1 MRIVLVAQS
10 DRWITRVRA
19 PLPVVADVW
28 NPRRNA
34 IGTLRLAFALV
45 VVVSHGWPLALGR
58 PDPLTAASRGQT
70 DVGAMAVA
78 GFFVL
83 SGLLVTRSA
92 QRVSPGRFAW
102 HRALR
107 ILPGYWACMLAMVL
121 VLGPALWWVRE
132 DTLAG
137 YTAATPGPR
146 EFLTG
151 NWFTAMRHWG
161 IGDLLTTT
169 PYGHEKG
176 ASVLNGSL
184 WTLRYEMF
192 CYLAVGVLAVAGVV
206 GVARR
211 RPAVLVGLAG
221 VLYGMVGLDWLVN
234 DRFATGPSLLP
245 DLRGLPLLG
254 DLGGSSLFGFAL
266 VFAIGAVAA
275 VRPDRFPVST
285 RLAVVAAVVV
295 AGSLRFGGWDVA
307 GSPAFA
313 YLTLWAAMRA
323 PAAVGA
329 LAPRA
334 DLSYGVYIYAF
345 PIQQVLA
352 LLHVQRHGLLPYLV
366 TSIAGALA
374 AGWVSWHVVERPAL
388 RLKDVAAPWATAP
401 VGARHAVRTP
411 GRLLALTPVR
421 VALGDRAPGGG
432 RLGDQSQ
439 AAAAAVPLPPAPRRP
454 AADRYGQVVAPHAGD
469 GLVAHADAVRLAVP
483 LAPPAQPH
491 AGLLHHAA
499 AGQVPGGGLGLDARY
514 ADVVEQVPQQ
524 RA

>member
-1 MRIVLVAQS
+1 MRIVPVTRS
-10 DRWITRVRA
+10 DRLIARVRA

-28 NPRRNA
+28 HPGSNA
-34 IGTLRLAFALV
+34 IGTLRLTFALV
-45 VVVSHGWPLALGR
+45 VVVSHCWPLALGA
-58 PDPLTAASRGQT
+58 PDPLTTASRGQT

-92 QRVSPGRFAW
+92 QRVRPGRFAW

-121 VLGPALWWVRE
+121 ALGPALWWVRE

-137 YTAATPGPR
+137 YTTTSPGPWD
-146 EFLTG
+146 FLSG

-176 ASVLNGSL
+176 YGVLNGSL
-184 WTLRYEMF
+184 WTLRYEVF
-192 CYLAVGVLAVAGVV
+192 CYLVVGVLAVAGVV
-206 GVARR
+206 GVVRR

-221 VLYGMVGLDWLVN
+221 VLYGMIALDWLVN
-234 DRFATGPSLLP
+234 DRFGTAPSLLP

-254 DLGGSSLFGFAL
+254 DLGGSSLFEFGLAFA
-266 VFAIGAVAA
+266 VGAVAA
-275 VRPDRFPVST
+275 VRPDRFPVSA
-285 RLAVVAAVVV
+285 RLAAVAAVLVP
-295 AGSLRFGGWDVA
+295 GTLLLGGWDVA

-313 YLTLWAAMRA
+313 YLTLCVAMRG
-323 PAAVGA
+323 PAWFAR

-345 PIQQVLA
+345 PVQQVLA
-352 LLHVQRHGLLPYLV
+352 LLHVQRFGLAVYATASL
-366 TSIAGALA
+366 AGSLA
-374 AGWVSWHVVERPAL
+374 AGWVSWHLVERPAL
-388 RLKDVAAPWATAP
+388 RLKDAAAPWSAGT
-401 VGARHAVRTP
+401 VGARHAVR
-411 GRLLALTPVR
+411 GDGLAGLAVVR
-421 VALGDRAPGGG
+421 VALGDP
-432 RLGDQSQ
+432 LGDQPQ
-439 AAAAAVPLPPAPRRP
+439 PAASAAVPLPPAPRRP
-454 AADRYGQVVAPHAGD
+454 AADGYRQVVPPLAGD
-469 GLVAHADAVRLAVP
+469 GLVAHAGTVRL
-483 LAPPAQPH
+483 PAAAQAH

-499 AGQVPGGGLGLDARY
+499 AGQVVVGGLGLDARY
-514 ADVVEQVPQQ
+514 ADAVQQVPQQ